1 MSNLYVEAGETLS
14 VDSEQLDLVD
24 LMTFNVRPRPNFNKI
39 TTFTPAPIKTTT
51 EMTKTS
57 QKTETP
63 TTLTSPANPTTTTS
77 EKTTTIPEKTTTISE
92 KTTTISEKTT
102 TIPEKTTTIS
112 EKTTTMKAG
121 SSGQDGNHLLFTA
134 LLYLITTNL

>member
-63 TTLTSPANPTTTTS
+63 TTLTSQANPTTTIS
-77 EKTTTIPEKTTTISE
+77 ENTTTIPEKTTTISE
-92 KTTTISEKTT
+92 N
-102 TIPEKTTTIS
+102 
-112 EKTTTMKAG
+112 TTTMKAG
-121 SSGQDGNHLLFTA
+121 SSGQDRNHLLFTA

>member
-1 MSNLYVEAGETLS
+1 MFDLYVEAGETLS
-14 VDSEQLDLVD
+14 VDSEQIDLVD
-24 LMTFNVRPRPNFNKI
+24 LMTFNVRPNFKTITTLTPN
-39 TTFTPAPIKTTT
+39 TTFTPIKTTT

-63 TTLTSPANPTTTTS
+63 TTLTSQANP
-77 EKTTTIPEKTTTISE
+77 
-92 KTTTISEKTT
+92 TTTISEKTT

-112 EKTTTMKAG
+112 ENTTTMKAG